1 MIVAHVI
8 IQKNTVNRYL
18 CAMFILVI
26 FEQIESFVQ
35 K

>member
-1 MIVAHVI
+1 MVVAHVI
-8 IQKNTVNRYL
+8 IQENTVNHYL
-18 CAMFILVI
+18 RAMFILVI